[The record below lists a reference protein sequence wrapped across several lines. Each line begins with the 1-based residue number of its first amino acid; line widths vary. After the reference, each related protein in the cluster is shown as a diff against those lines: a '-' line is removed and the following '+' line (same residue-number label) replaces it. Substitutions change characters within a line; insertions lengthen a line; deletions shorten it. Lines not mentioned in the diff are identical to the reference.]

1 MIQDVK
7 ERFKSDTG
15 KLKNEISKIIL
26 EMQSKPGV
34 FKSKQTELT
43 MPYKKEKVKRKCLKV
58 KKEIKNIKRIQEKVT
73 NIKDRQETTNIHIVG
88 APEKENQI

>member
-1 MIQDVK
+1 
-7 ERFKSDTG
+7 
-15 KLKNEISKIIL
+15 
-26 EMQSKPGV
+26 
-34 FKSKQTELT
+34 

-73 NIKDRQETTNIHIVG
+73 NTKDRQETTNIHIIG